1 MYSAKVLII
10 IQKRG
15 GKMRVF
21 SFIYTNLYGDDCGEY
36 WDDGEW
42 GRSGFQATNVGR
54 KLCAVSFEK
63 G

>member
-1 MYSAKVLII
+1 MYSAKILII

-15 GKMRVF
+15 GEGCVF
-21 SFIYTNLYGDDCGEY
+21 SFIYTNLYGDDGGEY

-42 GRSGFQATNVGR
+42 GGSGFQATNVGR